1 MQLPP
6 SPTDLDHFKWHAALS
21 NYSHESGQ
29 TEAEDNVVGAMV
41 ADVVV
46 PRLQDLAKVAYDP
59 YSTSATT
66 KALNLVE
73 EVTYCVDKNG
83 RKFEVCLSLDLHDL
97 ANLAIR
103 HTEFGPIF
111 PRSHPVRSPT
121 SGTTRHSSP
130 QRDRVTFRSARSR
143 CNSRSTPFRSPT
155 DQIDSASPSMEKVR

>member
-6 SPTDLDHFKWHAALS
+6 SPSDLEHFKWHATLS
-21 NYSHESGQ
+21 NYSHEAGQ

-46 PRLQDLAKVAYDP
+46 PRLQELAKSAYDP

-83 RKFEVCLSLDLHDL
+83 RKFEVSKIPVAKFLLTL
-97 ANLAIR
+97 A
-103 HTEFGPIF
+103 
-111 PRSHPVRSPT
+111 V
-121 SGTTRHSSP
+121 
-130 QRDRVTFRSARSR
+130 
-143 CNSRSTPFRSPT
+143 
-155 DQIDSASPSMEKVR
+155 